1 MKILLYLL
9 LWIIIGFAVNIYE
22 DVKTYKKDKEFK
34 EKLKVELN
42 YQLTEDDEKIIWREA
57 YVNSS
62 DKVTRETVELDK
74 DYLNSIVE
82 KIGFFTAML
91 INSIAW
97 PYVIKLMNTKELANN
112 AFYEEKKNELK

>member
-22 DVKTYKKDKEFK
+22 VEKSYKKDKEFK

-82 KIGFFTAML
+82 KIGYFTAML